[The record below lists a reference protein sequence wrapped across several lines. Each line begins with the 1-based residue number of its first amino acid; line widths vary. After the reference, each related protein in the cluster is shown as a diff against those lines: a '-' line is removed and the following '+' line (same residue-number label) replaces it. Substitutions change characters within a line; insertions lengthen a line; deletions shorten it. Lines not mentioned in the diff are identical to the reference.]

1 MKVLR
6 AGVAALAAL
15 LVVCAASG
23 VGQTARPSD
32 APFTLGLDTPEAVTT
47 TLSAHLTTAQQLL
60 DRFLAMKG
68 PRTVENTL
76 RAYDEIS
83 LEINRADNPAFVFAN
98 MHPDLAL
105 QKAAD
110 AVLVRAKDLDQSRH
124 ENPAVYAAL
133 AAIDASHA
141 DAETQFYLQRVLTE
155 FRLGGVDKDAA
166 TREKLRD
173 LRAKLAETAGTYR
186 QNQRTWSHTMA
197 VSVEELDGLPQDYIA
212 RHQPDAT
219 GRITLRAD
227 LADLIPLLTN
237 ARSGEVRKRAYLE
250 LTTIAY
256 PANDEVLKQMVTLR
270 SQIAHLLGFDSFAAY
285 MAASR
290 MAGTADAVV
299 SFLQRTLRDTKPKVD
314 RDYAELLKQKTQDV
328 PGATTIEAW
337 DYQYYRERV
346 RKVSYNFDSQAVRP
360 YFAYDR
366 VRDGLIAI
374 AGQMFD
380 LTFRERQDIPVWAP
394 LIQVYDVFEGE
405 KLIGRIYFDTH
416 PRSNKQG
423 NGGMTAQ
430 AERGVE
436 GRQLPEAVVQISV
449 PGGQPGDPGLLTF
462 SEVRDA
468 FFHEFAH
475 ALDDVFAG
483 HHQYVDLSY
492 RAEDDSSEVVARM
505 FEAWPSDPHVLA
517 TFARHYQTNEPMPAD
532 LVDRLRRANEFGKG
546 MIVAGEL
553 GFSHYDQAL
562 HQADPATLDVAAV
575 YRDVLTADAPWQY
588 GPGVHREASF
598 PQLANSVYAG
608 AYYTYSWSQAIG
620 RDLLTQ
626 FDQNNLLARGP
637 ALRFRDTVLKA
648 GGSAPAAVV
657 FSRFLGRPFD
667 QRAWTAWIN
676 RDPS

>member
-6 AGVAALAAL
+6 AGVAALAAV
-15 LVVCAASG
+15 LVVSTTTG
-23 VGQTARPSD
+23 VGRTAGSAE
-32 APFTLGLDTPEAVTT
+32 APFTLGLDTPEAVTA

-60 DRFLAMKG
+60 DRFLAKKA

-76 RAYDEIS
+76 RAYDEIT

-98 MHPDLAL
+98 MHPDLAM

-110 AVLVRAKDLDQSRH
+110 AVLVRAKALEQSRH
-124 ENPAVYAAL
+124 DNPAVYAAL
-133 AAIDASHA
+133 AAINASHA
-141 DAETQFYLQRVLTE
+141 DAETQYYLRRVLTG
-155 FRLGGVDKDAA
+155 FRLDGVDKDAA

-173 LRAKLAETAGTYR
+173 LRAKLAETTSAYR
-186 QNQRTWSHTMA
+186 QNQRTWSHTMI
-197 VSVEELDGLPQDYIA
+197 VSAEDLDGLPPDYIA
-212 RHQPDAT
+212 RHKPDPT
-219 GRITLRAD
+219 GAITLRAD
-227 LADLIPLLTN
+227 LADLVPLLTN
-237 ARSGEVRKRAYLE
+237 ARIGEVRKRAYME

-270 SQIAHLLGFDSFAAY
+270 SEIAHLLGFDSFAGY

-290 MAGTADAVV
+290 MTGTADAVV
-299 SFLQRTLRDTKPKVD
+299 SFVQRTIRDVKPKVD
-314 RDYAELLKQKTQDV
+314 RDYAELLKQKAQDV

-346 RKVSYNFDSQAVRP
+346 RKVSYNFDSQSVRP

-374 AGQMFD
+374 AGQMFG
-380 LTFRERQDIPVWAP
+380 LVFRERKDIPVWDP
-394 LIQVYDVFEGE
+394 LIQVYDVFDEG
-405 KLIGRIYFDTH
+405 KLIGRVYLDTH
-416 PRSNKQG
+416 PRPNKQG

-462 SEVRDA
+462 TEVRDA

-475 ALDDVFAG
+475 ALDDLYAG
-483 HHQYVDLSY
+483 HHQYVDFSY
-492 RAEDDSSEVVARM
+492 RAEDDASEVVARM

-532 LVDRLRRANEFGKG
+532 LVERLRRANEFGKG
-546 MIVAGEL
+546 MTVASEL
-553 GFSHYDQAL
+553 GFAHYDQAI
-562 HQADPATLDVAAV
+562 HQADPATLDVAAT
-575 YRDVLTADAPWQY
+575 YREVMTADAPWQY

-598 PQLANSVYAG
+598 PQLANGVYAG

-637 ALRFRDTVLKA
+637 AQRFRDTVLKA

-657 FSRFLGRPFD
+657 FARFLGRPFD